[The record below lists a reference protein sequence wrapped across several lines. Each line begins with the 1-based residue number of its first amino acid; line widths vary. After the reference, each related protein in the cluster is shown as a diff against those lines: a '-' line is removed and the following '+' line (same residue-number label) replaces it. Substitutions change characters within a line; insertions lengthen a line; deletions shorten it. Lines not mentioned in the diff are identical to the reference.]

1 MTRLREHLKQTLAD
15 IDEIFGTA
23 PNVSQTPFDWDTT
36 KAQLQLSKIQYYMQQ
51 GGPQSIQAIFPYLSP
66 PTSTEILPY
75 ELRSRRGLTSMEPK
89 LVADPQQQQLT
100 WPDGAVGGLDPDPK
114 A

>member
-1 MTRLREHLKQTLAD
+1 MDMELQQIVLMTRLREHLKQTLAD

-23 PNVSQTPFDWDTT
+23 PNVSQTPFDWDT
-36 KAQLQLSKIQYYMQQ
+36 I
-51 GGPQSIQAIFPYLSP
+51 G
-66 PTSTEILPY
+66 
-75 ELRSRRGLTSMEPK
+75 GLTSMEPK
-89 LVADPQQQQLT
+89 LVADPQQQLT